1 MKKILV
7 TGGAGFIGSHTV
19 VALCENGF
27 YPIIMDDLRNAEDWI
42 IEEIKSLCDNQLS
55 FYPYDCSNKKLLN
68 EILQAEEKIDGVIHF
83 AADKAVG
90 ESVENPI
97 KYYKNNIN
105 SLVVLL
111 EFIEEH
117 DINNFVFSS
126 SCTVYGQPKS
136 TPVDEQFP
144 IQIPESPYGFTKL
157 ADEQLLKYMHDAK
170 RIDNAIL
177 LRYFNPI
184 GAHPSGKI
192 GELPL
197 GVPNNLVPYVT
208 QTAAKIRTE
217 LKVFGNDY
225 NTVDGTCIRDYLHV
239 CDLAQA
245 HVDALGFVLENP
257 KKFEIFNLGMG
268 KGVSV
273 LEIIRNFEEVTGVKL
288 NWSFGPRRA
297 GDVEQIYADASKA
310 NEVLQW
316 KCKYSIK
323 DALEHAWLWQ
333 KNISNL
339 AQ

>member
-19 VALCENGF
+19 VALHENGF
-27 YPIIMDDLRNAEDWI
+27 FPIIMDDLRNAEQWI
-42 IEEIKSLCDNQLS
+42 LEELKTLCNSEFS

-68 EILQAEEKIDGVIHF
+68 EVLKNEGNIDGVIHF

-105 SLVVLL
+105 TLVVLL
-111 EFIEEH
+111 EFLEEN
-117 DINNFVFSS
+117 DIHNVVFSS
-126 SCTVYGQPKS
+126 SCTVYGQPDKI
-136 TPVDEQFP
+136 PVNEEAP
-144 IQIPESPYGFTKL
+144 IRIPESPYGFTKL
-157 ADEQLLKYMHDAK
+157 ADEQLLQYMH
-170 RIDNAIL
+170 NANKLQNCIL

-197 GVPNNLVPYVT
+197 GVPSNLVPFVT
-208 QTAAKIRTE
+208 QTAAGIRSE
-217 LKVFGNDY
+217 LTVFGQDY
-225 NTVDGTCIRDYLHV
+225 DTPDGTCIRDYLHV

-245 HVDALGFVLENP
+245 HVDALNFTMNNP
-257 KKFEIFNLGMG
+257 KKLEIFNLGMG
-268 KGVSV
+268 KGVTV

-288 NWSFGPRRA
+288 NWKYGPRRP
-297 GDVEQIYADASKA
+297 GDVEKIYADATRA
-310 NEVLQW
+310 NERLQW
-316 KCKYSIK
+316 NCKYSNK

-333 KNISNL
+333 KNISNI
-339 AQ
+339 AR